1 MPKSIIETAFHM
13 KIIDEDKKNRAE
25 EYRKETNS
33 PEDTALIDT
42 KALTDDDLLRVYE
55 KIYGYETVSEPE
67 IEDNALVLQ
76 FKRTTLTQYGFI
88 PVFEKKRIRIYTS
101 KPTELLYAEDLVR
114 DQTG

>member
-55 KIYGYETVSEPE
+55 KIYGYETVAEPE
-67 IEDNALVLQ
+67 IEDDALALQ
-76 FKRTTLTQYGFI
+76 FKRTTLRKDIKVSFDNSII
-88 PVFEKKRIRIYTS
+88 PHSFRFVSSFFEII
-101 KPTELLYAEDLVR
+101 A
-114 DQTG
+114 